1 MANEI
6 IKVIDELAKRF
17 GIAIDWT
24 NQNVLPYLEELCYKF
39 VSYELWTSVAKIIIY
54 MIICFI
60 VSLGIKYLNK
70 NKDFGVEH
78 YTYHDD
84 DKFFRYLCY
93 IGIIFLLIVLSNFII
108 EQVFDVITCLTFP
121 EKIII
126 GELEVI
132 YHNMK

>member
-60 VSLGIKYLNK
+60 VLLGIKYLNK
-70 NKDFGVEH
+70 NKDFGVSSD
-78 YTYHDD
+78 YYHDD
-84 DKFFRYLCY
+84 DKSFRYFCY
-93 IGIIFLLIVLSNFII
+93 IGLVFLLIILSNFIFK
-108 EQVFDVITCLTFP
+108 QVFDVITCLVFP
-121 EKIII
+121 EKIIF

-132 YHNMK
+132 YHTMK

>member
-6 IKVIDELAKRF
+6 IKIIDELAKRF

-24 NQNVLPYLEELCYKF
+24 NQNVMPYLKELCGKF
-39 VSYELWTSVAKIIIY
+39 VSYELWTSVTKIVIY

-78 YTYHDD
+78 SIYGRV
-84 DKFFRYLCY
+84 DKECRYFCY
-93 IGIIFLLIVLSNFII
+93 VVIAIVLLILSNFIF

-121 EKIII
+121 EKIIF